1 MNSLLVLELLFVVNP
16 YSLFLQF
23 SKAQKFEKEEKCCN
37 LFLLCMGKTQRLLSD
52 MVANKRHQRAP
63 PLLQVAF
70 QTFERRPFDKWTN
83 DFDFQTLG
91 NISTWECSHS
101 HVQKETTLL
110 ILRCYLKQILCHSFA
125 CLTKIGFT
133 SLGKGV
139 ERSYALNDFVEI
151 ALNYCLVTTAR
162 EHYNHLLYHSITRW

>member
-1 MNSLLVLELLFVVNP
+1 MSSLLVLELLFVVNP

-52 MVANKRHQRAP
+52 MVANKTHQRAP

-83 DFDFQTLG
+83 DLTFKHLGTFQLG
-91 NISTWECSHS
+91 NVHIPM
-101 HVQKETTLL
+101 
-110 ILRCYLKQILCHSFA
+110 F
-125 CLTKIGFT
+125 KIGKYTPDFKVWSET
-133 SLGKGV
+133 DLMSQFCLPYYDWIYLPGRGSW
-139 ERSYALNDFVEI
+139 EELCSQWLCGNNSELLPGHYRYRAL
-151 ALNYCLVTTAR
+151 
-162 EHYNHLLYHSITRW
+162 